1 MRQPRDSGYWYPSDD
16 KVWSGLD
23 VLNALRRYRA
33 AEVAMRRRT
42 RNSMGMGE
50 TDLAALRFLL
60 EAGARSEAVSP
71 TDLARHL
78 GISSA
83 STTTLIDRL
92 VKSGHVERMRHASD
106 GRAIVLRATAMSDS
120 EVRSTMGEMHNR
132 MIAVT
137 GDLSTA
143 DAAVIAGFLER
154 MTLAIDGEE
163 KRAETGRSTGSEFR

>member
-1 MRQPRDSGYWYPSDD
+1 MRQPRDSGYWYPSEDR
-16 KVWSGLD
+16 VWSGVD

-60 EAGARSEAVSP
+60 EADAQSRAVSP
-71 TDLARHL
+71 KELAVHL

-92 VKSGHVERMRHASD
+92 VKSGHVERTRHASD

-132 MIAVT
+132 MIEVT
-137 GDLSTA
+137 GELSPA
-143 DAAVIAGFLER
+143 DSAVIAAFLER
-154 MTLAIDGEE
+154 MTRAIDGDDARDDA
-163 KRAETGRSTGSEFR
+163 KRIQGSDFR